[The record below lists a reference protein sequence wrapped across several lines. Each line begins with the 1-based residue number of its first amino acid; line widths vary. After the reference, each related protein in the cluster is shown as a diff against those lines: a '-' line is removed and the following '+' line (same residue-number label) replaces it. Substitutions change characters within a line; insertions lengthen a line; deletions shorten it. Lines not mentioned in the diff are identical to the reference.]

1 MLDTDALKFNDQGL
15 LPAVVCDHQTQE
27 VLMVAYMNLEAFRR
41 TVETGHATY
50 WSRSRGKFWVKGETS
65 GHYQRVRWIR
75 LDCDGDCL
83 LVGVEQEAAACHA
96 GYRSCFY
103 RELQEGQWRVI
114 AEPVFDPA
122 TTYGQ

>member
-15 LPAVVCDHQTQE
+15 LTAVVCDHQTQE

-83 LVGVEQEAAACHA
+83 LVGVEQEAAACHVS
-96 GYRSCFY
+96 YRSCFY
-103 RELQEGQWRVI
+103 RELPGC
-114 AEPVFDPA
+114 
-122 TTYGQ
+122 